1 MFGLFKKRSAEE
13 LAQIKEIDR
22 KIAWLDKESKRLE
35 KENKAGLKR
44 LAKRGIAL

>member
-13 LAQIKEIDR
+13 LAQIKQADEQLAFLNREI
-22 KIAWLDKESKRLE
+22 KRLE

-44 LAKRGIAL
+44 LAKRGITL